1 MRASPQ
7 LPLFPLE
14 PTSDAGLWVERF
26 SRYFDDPKRHSG
38 FLELAE
44 SAVGACPGDPSILTL
59 AATAALLDQRP
70 ERALVFLKR
79 ISKRYSATPTD
90 HLLQA
95 LALFQEGKRLA
106 ARGLLVRH
114 ELTEWPAAL
123 QVFPGGIERMRWL
136 AFLR

>member
-7 LPLFPLE
+7 LSLFPAD
-14 PTSDAGLWVERF
+14 TISDADDWAERLLWAF
-26 SRYFDDPKRHSG
+26 GDPSRKSG

-44 SAVGACPGDPSILTL
+44 QAVGACPGEASILAL

-70 ERALVFLKR
+70 DRALAFLKR
-79 ISKRYSATPTD
+79 ISKRYSTTPTD

-106 ARGLLVRH
+106 
-114 ELTEWPAAL
+114 
-123 QVFPGGIERMRWL
+123 
-136 AFLR
+136 

>member
-7 LPLFPLE
+7 LSLFPVE

-26 SRYFDDPKRHSG
+26 LRYFDDPKRHSG

-44 SAVGACPGDPSILTL
+44 SAVGACPGDPSVLTL

-70 ERALVFLKR
+70 DRALAFLKR
-79 ISKRYSATPTD
+79 ISKRYSATRTD

-95 LALFQEGKRLA
+95 LALSQQGKRLA
-106 ARGLLVRH
+106 ARGFLVH
-114 ELTEWPAAL
+114 HGLAEWPAAL
-123 QVFPGGIERMRWL
+123 
-136 AFLR
+136 